1 MKASVLLCPHQDNDD
16 KVYQF
21 FSFFSLFSEIYII
34 LLFTKDSFMWDIF
47 YLGQDLYLER

>member
-1 MKASVLLCPHQDNDD
+1 MKASALLCPHKDNDE
-16 KVYQF
+16 KVYQI

-34 LLFTKDSFMWDIF
+34 LPFTKDSFMWDIF